1 MNSLS
6 IEHERERL
14 KEMQNL
20 MKQVHESVLAGKAK
34 FDLSEWVKGKV
45 SENTPPNECGAV
57 CCAVGFAMQHK
68 PFNDQGFGISADLAY
83 DYNLGIFVSI
93 PKYLDD
99 TNWNAVENF
108 FGLTNKEAEYCFSD
122 FYYPENPTPL
132 DVRNHIQD
140 ILDENLLGLYTE
152 RRQHNEK
159 SN

>member
-1 MNSLS
+1 MNL
-6 IEHERERL
+6 ERERERL
-14 KEMQNL
+14 KELKTL

-34 FDLSEWVKGKV
+34 FDLSEWAQGKV
-45 SENTPPNECGAV
+45 SENTPPNECGTV

-68 PFNDQGFGISADLAY
+68 PFNDQGFGVDHTY
-83 DYNLGIFVSI
+83 DYDSEKTVSI

-108 FGLTNKEAEYCFSD
+108 FGLTYKEAQYCFSD

-132 DVRNHIQD
+132 DVSNHIQD

-152 RRQHNEK
+152 YR
-159 SN
+159 SF